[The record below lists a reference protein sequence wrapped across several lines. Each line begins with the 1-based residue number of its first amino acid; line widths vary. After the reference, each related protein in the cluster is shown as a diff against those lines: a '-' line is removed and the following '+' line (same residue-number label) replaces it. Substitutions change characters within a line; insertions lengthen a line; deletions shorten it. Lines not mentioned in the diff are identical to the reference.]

1 MIGVL
6 IVWTSQYL
14 LWSLRLARNSF
25 YIEDITQDG
34 TSEISHSS
42 FYPLMYKC
50 FGPITWGMT
59 SWLFSSSR
67 SQHATEFLMLPA
79 IHGGPAEDSS
89 LCSCFLLMHVSQC
102 ISLFHCFFPILI
114 LSFPFL
120 SFQIWH
126 LSWKLKHWK
135 ERKFQKVCSHC
146 CTTSFSFF
154 FFVCMH
160 CIHSKGLLRTPWR
173 NNLKTFGN
181 LSWEKI
187 YYKSHVTFQQI
198 SVSFFHVLV
207 ASQLC
212 VDILVKSLDQLLVL
226 YQDY

>member
-146 CTTSFSFF
+146 CTTSFFF
-154 FFVCMH
+154 FFCLH
-160 CIHSKGLLRTPWR
+160 ALHSLKRFTEDTMKEQSEDIWQSILRKNLLQIPCYIPA
-173 NNLKTFGN
+173 NL
-181 LSWEKI
+181 
-187 YYKSHVTFQQI
+187 
-198 SVSFFHVLV
+198 
-207 ASQLC
+207 C
-212 VDILVKSLDQLLVL
+212 LLFPCPCC
-226 YQDY
+226 